1 MAQKL
6 SLAPA
11 SVLPLLFVT
20 CLNSLAL
27 ALDLDTTSATSISQT
42 ATTIASSFFNQYYN
56 ASATS
61 GHFNQPEPWFWWLSG
76 SGWTAL
82 LDYTVYT
89 NDTSYQ
95 DALLAA
101 LSANFGEGYNL
112 QPAEQQA
119 WEANDDQMY
128 WVYAALTALE
138 YGFDAV
144 EPCVDEGA
152 GISGT
157 CANSWLSVAVNAFE
171 DFATR
176 WAADAGTCGGGL
188 KWQYKTSASGYYYK
202 NAVTNGGFFQTAA
215 RLARYTGNATYAE
228 WADKIWDWSTAVG
241 LVGPSFNVFDGS
253 SDEGSDNCTTMNV
266 AEWSYNVATYLHGA
280 ANMYAYT
287 GDRGI
292 SKRQVL
298 WSQRVQGF
306 LGAANSTF
314 FSPPSG
320 NATGVMYEQNCETTS
335 SCTIDQTSFK
345 SSLARWMSKTAVLV
359 PSEAEPIH
367 GLLATSAKAAAASC
381 TDTGDVTCGMKWW
394 TADGFDGYTDFG
406 SQLSA
411 LEMVQGLL
419 VMHAPK
425 LATLAPS

>member
-1 MAQKL
+1 MARKH

-11 SVLPLLFVT
+11 SVLPLFTCMITTFV
-20 CLNSLAL
+20 L

-42 ATTIASSFFNQYYN
+42 ASTIASSLFNTYHN

-61 GHFNQPEPWFWWLSG
+61 GDFEQPEPWFWWLSG

-89 NDTSYQ
+89 NDTTYQ
-95 DALLAA
+95 TALLTA
-101 LSANFGEGYNL
+101 LSENL
-112 QPAEQQA
+112 GAGHDFAPAEQQG
-119 WEANDDQMY
+119 WEANDDQAY

-138 YGFDAV
+138 YGFDAID
-144 EPCVDEGA
+144 PCVSEGS
-152 GISGT
+152 GVSGT

-188 KWQYKTSASGYYYK
+188 KWQYTSSANGYYYK

-215 RLARYTGNATYAE
+215 RLARYTGNATYAD
-228 WADKIWDWSTAVG
+228 WATKIYDWSAAVG
-241 LVGPSFNVFDGS
+241 LVGTSFNVYDGT
-253 SDEGSDNCTTMNV
+253 SDEGTDNCSTINGDQ
-266 AEWSYNVATYLHGA
+266 WSYNVATYLHGA
-280 ANMYAYT
+280 ANMYAYN

-292 SKRQVL
+292 SEQQVL

-306 LGAANSTF
+306 LGAANATF

-320 NATGVMYEQNCETTS
+320 NATGVMYEQKCETTS

-345 SSLARWMSKTAVLV
+345 SSLARWMAKTAVLV

-367 GLLATSAKAAAASC
+367 GLLATSAVAAAASC
-381 TDTGDVTCGMKWW
+381 TDTGDVTCGMRWW
-394 TADGFDGYTDFG
+394 NADGFDGYTDFG

-411 LEMVQGLL
+411 LEMVQSLL
-419 VMHAPK
+419 VMHAPG